1 MCIYIYIYIY
11 ICIFIDPP
19 VYQRYTLVR
28 GTRFSSKG
36 REGKALYTP
45 DRLYARF
52 FKTKHRVSRFDVT
65 SG

>member
-1 MCIYIYIYIY
+1 MYIY
-11 ICIFIDPP
+11 
-19 VYQRYTLVR
+19 RYYRSPGIPASATLVR

-45 DRLYARF
+45 DGLLTRF
-52 FKTKHRVSRFDVT
+52 CPQIVSALST

>member
-1 MCIYIYIYIY
+1 MYIYVRYQ
-11 ICIFIDPP
+11 FIILNIIIVPP

-45 DRLYARF
+45 DPR
-52 FKTKHRVSRFDVT
+52 
-65 SG
+65 

>member
-1 MCIYIYIYIY
+1 MYAYLSIYL
-11 ICIFIDPP
+11 FIGPP
-19 VYQRYTLVR
+19 VYQRYTLVQ

-52 FKTKHRVSRFDVT
+52 C
-65 SG
+65 